1 MNLTSEERFT
11 LQRVFESK
19 SREQAK
25 TIEILRMRVLSSL
38 YNADIDLW
46 GKLSKLSI
54 DEFELLFDELTV

>member
-1 MNLTSEERFT
+1 
-11 LQRVFESK
+11 
-19 SREQAK
+19 
-25 TIEILRMRVLSSL
+25 MRVLSSL